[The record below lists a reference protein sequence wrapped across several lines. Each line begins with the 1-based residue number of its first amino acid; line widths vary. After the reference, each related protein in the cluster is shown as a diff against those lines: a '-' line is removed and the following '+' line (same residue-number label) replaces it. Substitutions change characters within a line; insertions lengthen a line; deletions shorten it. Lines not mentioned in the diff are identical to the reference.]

1 MSEETTKTH
10 ALPTKP
16 REGEP
21 CNGCGVCCMT
31 ACCHEAER
39 RLSNDA
45 EPPCVFLRQIEN
57 QFRCGLVLD
66 EIASGADPQISESLC
81 IGLGCTMPDG
91 IKDPLDAPIQCEVI
105 LGDTRFPK
113 GVTLRTIKEA
123 SKQRLLQQGHG
134 VMEETVYTTTAQIHR
149 PKIYEQTMS
158 LRWLMHQTT
167 AVCVLEQAWVC
178 RETGEIDWRPV
189 PVEVVP

>member
-10 ALPTKP
+10 ALPTKS

-45 EPPCVFLRQIEN
+45 GPPCVFLRQIEN

-66 EIASGADPQISESLC
+66 EITSGAAPQISESLC
-81 IGLGCTMPDG
+81 IGLGCTMPDV
-91 IKDPLDAPIQCEVI
+91 IKDPLDIPMSCIVTVGDRTFPI
-105 LGDTRFPK
+105 
-113 GVTLRTIKEA
+113 GVTMRTVKEF
-123 SKQRLLQQGHG
+123 SKQQLLSQ
-134 VMEETVYTTTAQIHR
+134 
-149 PKIYEQTMS
+149 KDKS
-158 LRWLMHQTT
+158 
-167 AVCVLEQAWVC
+167 
-178 RETGEIDWRPV
+178 
-189 PVEVVP
+189 